1 LNWAL
6 SQELGEALFNYQE
19 NGMKT
24 SYLLYDGKVII
35 RIKDRICDTPDELV
49 QSELF
54 REVICRFVSQLQKQR
69 SRLLSVFPDKE
80 NITDEN
86 IQLLLHTFRYLTKL
100 PADDVSRLVI
110 GSESVLSD
118 RLLLNDFVEQFYNYW
133 RSLHRLI
140 VCDSVG
146 DRFDRRPYRT
156 FNEIV
161 ESLMHVVR
169 STYRDI
175 QENLTG
181 NHPRIYRQV
190 SAGAEV
196 AAIAR
201 PRNIRYPAEYRFLN
215 NIAVTS
221 QVLIYPPMIF
231 NSPTNKR
238 SGMFEGVSYN
248 PLENIQLDPSDW
260 IGYPA
265 KVGPLLIMIY
275 FSMKFFE
282 LGFSLCNLFELATE
296 EDLKRTPDAVFLY
309 GTPIDAKGKPETNET
324 VFFDDETNQI
334 LVASVPFRDEYGY
347 FGYLKKMA
355 LTLHNIIMLK
365 RGRLPYHGAMFR
377 IAIRDIGVSTF
388 VVIGDTG
395 AGKSETLEAFRA
407 LAKDEVEDLTI
418 VADDMGSL
426 EIGPQGEII
435 GFGTEMGAFVRLDD
449 LQSGY
454 ALGQID
460 RAIIMNA
467 DQVNARVVLPV
478 TKYDDVIK
486 GYPVDFVLYANNY
499 QVIDG
504 DHTIIHRFTS
514 VDEALDVFRAGA
526 VMSKGTT
533 TSTGLVKSF
542 YANIFGPAQ
551 YPDLQEKLARS
562 YYNAMF
568 EKGLFVG
575 ELRTQLAIPGMEHKG
590 PELAAKELLK
600 TIQSR
605 GKQ

>member
-1 LNWAL
+1 
-6 SQELGEALFNYQE
+6 
-19 NGMKT
+19 MKK
-24 SYLLYDGKVII
+24 SYRVYDGKVII
-35 RIKDRICDTPDELV
+35 RIRDRICDTPEELIG
-49 QSELF
+49 SPLF
-54 REVICRFVSQLQKQR
+54 CEILTRYVEQLQKQQ
-69 SRLLSVFPDKE
+69 SKLLNFFPDKN
-80 NITDEN
+80 NISTAQIHLL
-86 IQLLLHTFRYLTKL
+86 IQTFRYLTKL
-100 PADDVSRLVI
+100 PAEMVI
-110 GSESVLSD
+110 RVVKGSEIFFTD
-118 RLLLNDFVEQFYNYW
+118 PKQLNDFVEQFYNHW
-133 RSLHRLI
+133 RGLHRLV

-175 QENLTG
+175 QENVTG
-181 NHPRIYRQV
+181 SHPRIYRQV

-201 PRNIRYPAEYRFLN
+201 PRPIHLPAAYKVLN

-231 NSPTNKR
+231 NSPMNKR
-238 SGMFEGVSYN
+238 SGQFDGVNYN
-248 PLENIQLDPSDW
+248 PIEKLDLDPSDW
-260 IGYPA
+260 ICYPA

-296 EDLKRTPDAVFLY
+296 DDLKRTPDAVFLY
-309 GTPIDAKGKPETNET
+309 GTPVDGKVKSASNET
-324 VFFDDETNQI
+324 IFFDDVANNI
-334 LVASVPFRDEYGY
+334 LVATIPCRDEYAY

-377 IAIRDIGVSTF
+377 ITIRNSGTASF

-395 AGKSETLEAFRA
+395 AGKSETLEAMRT
-407 LAKDEVEDLTI
+407 LAKDDVEDLTI
-418 VADDMGSL
+418 IADDMGSL
-426 EIGPQGEII
+426 EFNSEGQLL

-454 ALGQID
+454 AFGQMD
-460 RAIIMNA
+460 RTIMMNP
-467 DQVNARVVLPV
+467 DQVNARVVIPV
-478 TKYDDVIK
+478 TKYDEVIK

-499 QVIDG
+499 QQVDSDHPVIYNFDAAE
-504 DHTIIHRFTS
+504 S
-514 VDEALDVFRAGA
+514 ALKVFRAGA

-533 TSTGLVKSF
+533 TSTGLVNSF
-542 YANIFGPAQ
+542 YANIFGPVQ
-551 YPDLQEKLARS
+551 YPEQQEKLAQE
-562 YYNAMF
+562 YYKEMF
-568 EKGLFVG
+568 ARGIFVG

-590 PELAAKELLK
+590 PELAARALLK
-600 TIQSR
+600 VIRDRAIEPKGEKVAS
-605 GKQ
+605 GMD

>member
-1 LNWAL
+1 
-6 SQELGEALFNYQE
+6 
-19 NGMKT
+19 MKK
-24 SYLLYDGKVII
+24 SYRIYDGKVII
-35 RIKDRICDTPDELV
+35 RIRDRICDTPEELV
-49 QSELF
+49 QSGLF
-54 REVICRFVSQLQKQR
+54 RDVITKYIAQLQKQR
-69 SRLLSVFPDKE
+69 SRLLNIFLDKN
-80 NITDEN
+80 NITKEEIDTLIN
-86 IQLLLHTFRYLTKL
+86 TLGFLTKL
-100 PADDVSRLVI
+100 PAEMVGRLLE
-110 GSESVLSD
+110 GSSKFLTD
-118 RLLLNDFVEQFYNYW
+118 GLLLNDFVEHLYNYW

-140 VCDSVG
+140 ICDSIG

-175 QENLTG
+175 QENITG

-201 PRNIRYPAEYRFLN
+201 PRNIHYPPAYKFLN
-215 NIAVTS
+215 NISVTS

-231 NSPTNKR
+231 NSPMNKR
-238 SGMFEGVSYN
+238 DGMFECVSYN
-248 PLENIQLDPSDW
+248 PLEKMKLESSDW
-260 IGYPA
+260 ICYPA

-282 LGFSLCNLFELATE
+282 LGFSLCNLFELANE
-296 EDLKRTPDAVFLY
+296 EDLKRTPDAVFLF
-309 GTPIDAKGKPETNET
+309 GTPVDESARPTGNET
-324 VFFDDETNQI
+324 IFFDDAENK
-334 LVASVPFRDEYGY
+334 LFVASIPCRDIYGY

-377 IAIRDIGVSTF
+377 IAIKDYGECSF

-395 AGKSETLEAFRA
+395 AGKSETLEALRA
-407 LAKDEVEDLTI
+407 LAKNEVEDLTI
-418 VADDMGSL
+418 IADDMGSL
-426 EIGPQGEII
+426 EIGPNGELI
-435 GFGTEMGAFVRLDD
+435 GYGTEMGAFVRLDD

-454 ALGQID
+454 AFGQID

-478 TKYDDVIK
+478 TKYDDVVK

-499 QVIDG
+499 EVVDPSHPVIHHFD
-504 DHTIIHRFTS
+504 TVES
-514 VDEALDVFRAGA
+514 ALDVFRTGA

-533 TSTGLVKSF
+533 TSTGLVNSF

-551 YPDLQEKLARS
+551 YPDLQEKLARE
-562 YYNAMF
+562 YYRSMF
-568 EKGLFVG
+568 EHGVFVG
-575 ELRTQLAIPGMEHKG
+575 ELRTQLAVPGMERKG
-590 PELAAKELLK
+590 PEQAAKELLK
-600 TIQSR
+600 TIR
-605 GKQ
+605 NRVKQLRKE

>member
-1 LNWAL
+1 
-6 SQELGEALFNYQE
+6 
-19 NGMKT
+19 MKK
-24 SYLLYDGKVII
+24 SFRVYDGKVII
-35 RIKDRICDTPDELV
+35 RIRDRICDTPDELV
-49 QSELF
+49 GSDLF
-54 REVICRFVSQLQKQR
+54 AEVLARFVAQLKKQQ
-69 SRLLSVFPDKE
+69 SRLLSIFPDQNK
-80 NITDEN
+80 IGPQD
-86 IQLLLHTFRYLTKL
+86 IRLLIMTLRYLTKL
-100 PADDVSRLVI
+100 PAPMVMRVVK
-110 GSESVLSD
+110 GSESFFD
-118 RLLLNDFVEQFYNYW
+118 DTKQFNDFVEHFYNHW
-133 RSLHRLI
+133 RGLHRLVI
-140 VCDSVG
+140 CDSVG

-175 QENLTG
+175 QENITG

-201 PRNIRYPAEYRFLN
+201 PRPIHYPPAYKMLN

-231 NSPTNKR
+231 NSPMNKR
-238 SGMFEGVSYN
+238 SGQFDRVSYN
-248 PLENIQLDPSDW
+248 PIEKLNLDASDW
-260 IGYPA
+260 ICYPA

-296 EDLKRTPDAVFLY
+296 EDLKRSPDAIFLY
-309 GTPIDAKGKPETNET
+309 GTPVDSPHKPKENET
-324 VFFDDETNQI
+324 IFFDDEENKV
-334 LVASVPFRDEYGY
+334 LVATIPCRDEYAY

-377 IAIRDIGVSTF
+377 ISIRDAGTASF

-395 AGKSETLEAFRA
+395 AGKSETLEALRT
-407 LAKDEVEDLTI
+407 LAKDDVEDLTI

-426 EIGPQGEII
+426 EFNDQGRLL
-435 GFGTEMGAFVRLDD
+435 GYGTEMGAFVRLDD

-454 ALGQID
+454 AFGQID
-460 RAIIMNA
+460 RTILMNP
-467 DQVNARVVLPV
+467 DQVNARVVIPV

-486 GYPVDFVLYANNY
+486 GYPVDFILYANNFETVDSDHP
-499 QVIDG
+499 VIYSFDTP
-504 DHTIIHRFTS
+504 DA
-514 VDEALDVFRAGA
+514 ALKVFRAGA

-533 TSTGLVKSF
+533 TSTGLVNSF
-542 YANIFGPAQ
+542 YANIFGPVQ
-551 YPDLQEKLARS
+551 YPDLQETHAQVFYRR
-562 YYNAMF
+562 MF
-568 EKGLFVG
+568 ESGIFVG
-575 ELRTQLAIPGMEHKG
+575 ELRTQLAVPGMERKG
-590 PELAAKELLK
+590 PEQAAKELLK
-600 TIQSR
+600 VIRDRAALLEPAKAMGSMD
-605 GKQ
+605 

>member
-1 LNWAL
+1 
-6 SQELGEALFNYQE
+6 
-19 NGMKT
+19 MKK
-24 SYLLYDGKVII
+24 SYRIYDGKVII
-35 RIKDRICDTPDELV
+35 RIRDRICDTPEELV
-49 QSELF
+49 ESGLF
-54 REVICRFVSQLQKQR
+54 NEVMSRFVGQLKKQR
-69 SRLLSVFPDKE
+69 SRLLAIFPDKS
-80 NITDEN
+80 NVTDEDV
-86 IQLLLHTFRYLTKL
+86 QLLIHTLRYLTKL
-100 PADDVSRLVI
+100 PADDVTRLVI
-110 GSESVLSD
+110 GSESILAN

-133 RSLHRLI
+133 RGLHRLI

-201 PRNIRYPAEYRFLN
+201 PRNIHYPPEYKFLN

-248 PLENIQLDPSDW
+248 PLENLELDPMDW

-296 EDLKRTPDAVFLY
+296 DDLKRAPDAVFLY
-309 GTPIDAKGKPETNET
+309 GTPVDEALKPAQNET
-324 VFFDDETNQI
+324 IFFDDQANNI
-334 LVASVPFRDEYGY
+334 FVASIPFRDEFGY

-377 IAIRDIGVSTF
+377 IAIRDGGVSTF

-395 AGKSETLEAFRA
+395 AGKSETLEAFRT

-418 VADDMGSL
+418 IADDMGSL
-426 EIGPQGEII
+426 EIGPNGEII

-449 LQSGY
+449 LQNGY

-478 TKYDDVIK
+478 TKYDEVIK

-499 QVIDG
+499 QVVDQTHPVIY
-504 DHTIIHRFTS
+504 TFSS
-514 VDEALDVFRAGA
+514 VNEALDVFRDGA

-551 YPDLQEKLARS
+551 YPELQEKLARE
-562 YYNAMF
+562 YYQAMF
-568 EKGLFVG
+568 KKGIFVG

-590 PELAAKELLK
+590 PELAARELLK
-600 TIQSR
+600 VIRAESR
-605 GKQ
+605 NKGSDATPADCC

>member
-1 LNWAL
+1 
-6 SQELGEALFNYQE
+6 
-19 NGMKT
+19 MKK
-24 SYLLYDGKVII
+24 SFRVYDGKVII
-35 RIKDRICDTPDELV
+35 RIRDRICDTPEELV
-49 QSELF
+49 GSDLF
-54 REVICRFVSQLQKQR
+54 AEVLARFVSQLKRQQ
-69 SRLLSVFPDKE
+69 SRLLSIFPDK
-80 NITDEN
+80 NKIGPQDVR
-86 IQLLLHTFRYLTKL
+86 LLILTLRYLTKL
-100 PADDVSRLVI
+100 PAPMVMRVVK
-110 GSESVLSD
+110 GSEPFFD
-118 RLLLNDFVEQFYNYW
+118 DPKQFNDFVENFYNHW
-133 RSLHRLI
+133 RGLHRLVI
-140 VCDSVG
+140 CDSVG

-175 QENLTG
+175 QENITG

-201 PRNIRYPAEYRFLN
+201 PRPIHYPSAYKMLN

-231 NSPTNKR
+231 NSPMNKR
-238 SGMFEGVSYN
+238 SGQFDRVSYN
-248 PLENIQLDPSDW
+248 PIEKLNLDASDW
-260 IGYPA
+260 ICYPA

-296 EDLKRTPDAVFLY
+296 EDLKRSPDAIFLY
-309 GTPIDAKGKPETNET
+309 GTPVDSPHKPKENET
-324 VFFDDETNQI
+324 IFFDDEENKV
-334 LVASVPFRDEYGY
+334 LVATIPCRDEYAY

-377 IAIRDIGVSTF
+377 ISIRNAGTASF

-395 AGKSETLEAFRA
+395 AGKSETLEALRT
-407 LAKDEVEDLTI
+407 LAKDDVEDLTI

-426 EIGPQGEII
+426 EFNNQGRLL
-435 GFGTEMGAFVRLDD
+435 GYGTEMGAFVRLDD

-454 ALGQID
+454 AFGQID
-460 RAIIMNA
+460 RTILMNP
-467 DQVNARVVLPV
+467 DQVNARVVIPV

-486 GYPVDFVLYANNY
+486 GYPVDFILYANNFETVDSDHP
-499 QVIDG
+499 VIYSFD
-504 DHTIIHRFTS
+504 TP
-514 VDEALDVFRAGA
+514 EAALKVFRAGA

-533 TSTGLVKSF
+533 TSTGLVNSF
-542 YANIFGPAQ
+542 YANIFGPVQ
-551 YPDLQEKLARS
+551 YPELQEMHAQE
-562 YYNAMF
+562 YYRRMF
-568 EKGLFVG
+568 ESGIFVG
-575 ELRTQLAIPGMEHKG
+575 ELRTQLAVPGMERKG
-590 PELAAKELLK
+590 PEQAAKELLK
-600 TIQSR
+600 VIR
-605 GKQ
+605 DRVAMLEPEKVLRDAD